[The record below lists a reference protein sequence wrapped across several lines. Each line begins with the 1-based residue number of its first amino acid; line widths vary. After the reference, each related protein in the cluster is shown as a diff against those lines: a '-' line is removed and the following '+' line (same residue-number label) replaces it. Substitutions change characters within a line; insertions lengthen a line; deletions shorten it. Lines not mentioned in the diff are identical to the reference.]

1 MHTELKR
8 QRTIHLRS
16 RRPHRLEENEDDDNI
31 DNEREKEGL
40 ERVEGIFLSF
50 YSAIR
55 KNMRD
60 KANDADWSDEYDEK
74 IRMKNL
80 SKILRRR
87 TMFTLR
93 SFYRLKF

>member
-1 MHTELKR
+1 MCTRELKR

-40 ERVEGIFLSF
+40 ERVEKGIFLSF

-55 KNMRD
+55 KNMQ
-60 KANDADWSDEYDEK
+60 KPMIFANLE
-74 IRMKNL
+74 
-80 SKILRRR
+80 RRPR
-87 TMFTLR
+87 
-93 SFYRLKF
+93 